1 MRRLPAL
8 VLAALLHALPALAA
22 PATPP
27 LSAEQL
33 ARLPFINGVTLSP
46 DGKHIAGLM
55 NLPDGTVLV
64 TQGTDGGAIRN
75 LLFSDNKTMALG
87 WARWVSNDRLIA
99 SVHYRKQKGG
109 AQTRLVAID
118 RDGGEQRDLSELDD
132 AGLRAGQ
139 QIQDEVV
146 DLLPGDGRHILLA
159 LDAPTT
165 HSPAVYKLDIESGR
179 RRMVEPPQR
188 LVGHW
193 MTDAQHRVRLGI
205 RQQGE
210 QIDIITRD
218 PDGHDWRTLW
228 SYPLFSADSVMP
240 LGFDKDPYTLFIM
253 ALHEGR
259 DAVFSVD
266 LRDPALPR
274 VLRLAHPEQDLDG
287 RLVRSPLTGEALGL
301 TGDADDDGQTS
312 RFWDP
317 ELAALAGEIDKA
329 LPGRFNRL
337 IELSR
342 DETRYLV
349 RSSGNGLPGQYYIGD
364 RENGRLALLAE
375 QYPHIPKAQ
384 LVGKQ
389 AARITARDGLQL
401 RAWITR
407 PKAAGTAPG
416 PLVLM
421 PHGGPHTRDNNDF
434 DPMTEFLASRG
445 YTVLQVNFRGS
456 SGYGHSFE
464 MAGLQRWGLEM
475 QDDLT
480 DAVQWAIQ
488 QRIADPGRV
497 CIVGGSYGG
506 YAALMG
512 TIRTP
517 DTYRCAASINGVTD
531 LEALIH
537 HLRSQGGRSLARLQ
551 FGSFWSDSARL
562 RATSP
567 VFHTQAIKTPL
578 LLIQGDADQ
587 TVPVEQAR
595 SMVEALTRSGRRHE
609 YIEIKGAGHSL
620 GNPTHRRQYLEA
632 LDGFLGRHLGDE
644 GKKAVE

>member
-1 MRRLPAL
+1 MR
-8 VLAALLHALPALAA
+8 HLPALAVVA
-22 PATPP
+22 LLPAFPAFSASGTPP
-27 LSAEQL
+27 LSAEQI
-33 ARLPFINGVTLSP
+33 AKPPFISGVTLAP

-64 TQGTDGGAIRN
+64 TQATDGGAIRN
-75 LLFSDNKTMALG
+75 VLLSDNTTVALG

-99 SVHYRKQKGG
+99 SVHYRKQKGRT
-109 AQTRLVAID
+109 QTRLVAINL
-118 RDGGEQRDLSELDD
+118 DGGEQRDLSELDD
-132 AGLRAGQ
+132 TGLRASQ

-159 LDAPTT
+159 LDAPTAR
-165 HSPAVYKLDIESGR
+165 SPAVYKLDIESGS
-179 RRMVEPPQR
+179 RRMLEPPQR
-188 LVGHW
+188 RVGRW

-218 PDGHDWRTLW
+218 PDGHAWRTLW
-228 SYPLFSADSVMP
+228 SYPLFSAESVTP
-240 LGFDKDPYTLFIM
+240 LGFDQDPYTLFVM

-259 DAVFSVD
+259 DAVFSVN

-274 VLRLAHPEQDLDG
+274 VLRLAHPKQDLDG
-287 RLVRSPLTGEALGL
+287 RLIRSPLTGEAVGL
-301 TGDADDDGQTS
+301 IGDADDDGQTS

-317 ELAALAGEIDKA
+317 ELATLATEIDKA

-337 IELSR
+337 LELSR
-342 DETRYLV
+342 DEMRYLV
-349 RSSGNGLPGQYYIGD
+349 HSSGNGQPGQYYLGD
-364 RENGRLALLAE
+364 RQTGRLSLLAE
-375 QYPHIPKAQ
+375 QYPHLPRAQ
-384 LVGKQ
+384 LVGKE
-389 AARITARDGLQL
+389 AVSITARDGLPL
-401 RAWITR
+401 HAWLSR
-407 PKAAGTAPG
+407 PKSAGTAPG
-416 PLVLM
+416 PLVLL
-421 PHGGPHTRDNNDF
+421 PHGGPHTRDGNDF
-434 DPMTEFLASRG
+434 DPMSEFLASRG

-480 DAVQWAIQ
+480 DATQWAIKQ
-488 QRIADPGRV
+488 GIADPGRI

-506 YAALMG
+506 YAAMMG

-517 DTYRCAASINGVTD
+517 DAYRCAVSVNGVTD

-537 HLRSQGGRSLARLQ
+537 HLRSRGGRSLARLQ

-562 RATSP
+562 HATSP
-567 VFHTQAIKTPL
+567 VFHTAAIKTPL

-595 SMVEALTRSGRRHE
+595 SMVEALTRAGRPPE
-609 YIEIKGAGHSL
+609 YLELKGAGHSL
-620 GNPTHRRQYLEA
+620 GQPTHRLQYLKA
-632 LDGFLGRHLGDE
+632 LDGFLEKHLGRSE
-644 GKKAVE
+644 KAAE